1 MAVAGNGSGIMGGRP
16 KLVCSEDQQMSAVE
30 RSAIGSSTPPGDSFL
45 RLLLFFLG
53 GGGGIFGV
61 GFGLAVSC
69 NWRFFCLRGKDGGQ
83 KALNPNHL
91 NQCTVV
97 S

>member
-30 RSAIGSSTPPGDSFL
+30 RSAIGSSTPPWDSFL
-45 RLLLFFLG
+45 RLLLLFFWG
-53 GGGGIFGV
+53 EGGIFGV

-69 NWRFFCLRGKDGGQ
+69 NWRFFVSEEKMGGR
-83 KALNPNHL
+83 KA
-91 NQCTVV
+91 
-97 S
+97 

>member
-1 MAVAGNGSGIMGGRP
+1 MSVAGNGSGIMGGRP

-30 RSAIGSSTPPGDSFL
+30 RSAIGSSTPPFDSFL
-45 RLLLFFLG
+45 RLLFFSFFF

-61 GFGLAVSC
+61 GFGLAVSW
-69 NWRFFCLRGKDGGQ
+69 NWRFFLSQRKRWGAESLKPQ
-83 KALNPNHL
+83 PLKP
-91 NQCTVV
+91 VV